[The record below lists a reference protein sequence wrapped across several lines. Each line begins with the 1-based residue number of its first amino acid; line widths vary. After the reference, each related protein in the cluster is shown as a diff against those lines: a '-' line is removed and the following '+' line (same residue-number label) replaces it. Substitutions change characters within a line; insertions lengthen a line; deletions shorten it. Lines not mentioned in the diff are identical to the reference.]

1 MSVRSSRFAY
11 GLGEPLILQ
20 QRRRRA
26 PRDWLCGFDIDPP
39 YAAWFLFGLPLVS
52 RLRRVGARQLKL
64 LSRDM
69 GKSKRIMF
77 FMDHVLHNSQL
88 GFPS

>member
-39 YAAWFLFGLPLVS
+39 YAAWFSLWALVGIS
-52 RLRRVGARQLKL
+52 IKESGCASIEAIV
-64 LSRDM
+64 
-69 GKSKRIMF
+69 KR
-77 FMDHVLHNSQL
+77 HGQK
-88 GFPS
+88 